1 MMNIKGCGV
10 GHHPK
15 PYHSVIHKIYYSE
28 CNMTVELM
36 NKRFT
41 LSISTIVGIVTAVAS
56 IVGVYWKMSSEVA
69 LSKAEIATLKETV
82 VELKGEIS
90 KVEGTLWDVT
100 TAYNDMAKGLHSTST
115 RRSIR
120 SLSVGGVGEADTV
133 DLGSLKPIRKEFKR

>member
-69 LSKAEIATLKETV
+69 LSKAEIVALKEDV
-82 VELKGEIS
+82 RSLAGAVDRLES
-90 KVEGTLWDVT
+90 TLWDVT

-115 RRSIR
+115 RRKIR

-133 DLGSLKPIRKEFKR
+133 DLGSLKPIRKGNRR

>member
-1 MMNIKGCGV
+1 
-10 GHHPK
+10 
-15 PYHSVIHKIYYSE
+15 
-28 CNMTVELM
+28 MTVELM

-69 LSKAEIATLKETV
+69 VSKAEIATLKETV
-82 VELKGEIS
+82 TELKGEIS

-100 TAYNDMAKGLHSTST
+100 TAYNDMAKELHSTST

-120 SLSVGGVGEADTV
+120 SLSVGGVGGADTV
-133 DLGSLKPIRKEFKR
+133 DLGSLKPIRRGFKR

>member
-1 MMNIKGCGV
+1 
-10 GHHPK
+10 
-15 PYHSVIHKIYYSE
+15 
-28 CNMTVELM
+28 MTVELM

-69 LSKAEIATLKETV
+69 VSKAEIASLKENV
-82 VELKGEIS
+82 VDLKLELNR
-90 KVEGTLWDVT
+90 VESTLWDVT
-100 TAYNDMAKGLHSTST
+100 TAHNDMAKGLHSTST

-133 DLGSLKPIRKEFKR
+133 DLGSLKPIRRVFKR

>member
-1 MMNIKGCGV
+1 
-10 GHHPK
+10 
-15 PYHSVIHKIYYSE
+15 
-28 CNMTVELM
+28 MTVELM
-36 NKRFT
+36 NKKFT

-90 KVEGTLWDVT
+90 KVENTLWDVT
-100 TAYNDMAKGLHSTST
+100 TAYNDMAKELHSTST

-120 SLSVGGVGEADTV
+120 SLSVGGADTV
-133 DLGSLKPIRKEFKR
+133 DLGSLKPIRKGFKR